1 MIQAARSCPG
11 CSNCGTRLAG
21 WGGGAG
27 GCASQSL
34 GVVWC
39 VSGDACIY
47 AGVSDGQTAQ
57 PLPVG
62 TLSQGRSAVPER
74 AGRPPSARRPVGRTA
89 AASPSSAPWRAASGE
104 KSPEWGR
111 PRVLGAGRV
120 AGGAQRQGLQR
131 SGGDP
136 SGGSERKGQGWSGCL
151 APGAGGQTPTLTPT
165 SRMAPAPHASPPCS
179 PRPAQPTAAPQPPT
193 PRRHS
198 PHLGV
203 PRPGSPRP
211 R

>member
-1 MIQAARSCPG
+1 MIQAARSCPR
-11 CSNCGTRLAG
+11 CSNWGTRLAG

-27 GCASQSL
+27 GCASQRL

-57 PLPVG
+57 PLLVG

-89 AASPSSAPWRAASGE
+89 AASPISAPWRAASGE

-120 AGGAQRQGLQR
+120 AGGGSAAGAAALWGGPLGRLWGCHVRALLGRGELQLGPVGQQG
-131 SGGDP
+131 
-136 SGGSERKGQGWSGCL
+136 
-151 APGAGGQTPTLTPT
+151 APGAG
-165 SRMAPAPHASPPCS
+165 AP
-179 PRPAQPTAAPQPPT
+179 
-193 PRRHS
+193 
-198 PHLGV
+198 V
-203 PRPGSPRP
+203 PRARPPQHRLPGQGAAGG
-211 R
+211 